1 MCSQFLLRGRR
12 FVPVSTYSNISSR
25 LGQLLGVPVPC
36 ANLYDCQHRRLSSR
50 SQLRKLPSQQVLHL
64 QHPVRHVSD
73 QLHLSFRHRVHQR
86 LRVRRQH
93 VRCQLWR
100 QQPDVQC
107 LSAWVLLPGWR
118 FIPLPSEF
126 LLHWQHGNSGRL
138 PCALHFV
145 GLFQLL
151 FRLPVRRWILH
162 ERWRVL
168 DVWIWDLC
176 CEGDRGRLQRVS
188 W

>member
-1 MCSQFLLRGRR
+1 MCGQCLLRGRR
-12 FVPVSTYSNISSR
+12 LVPVSSNSNISSR
-25 LGQLLGVPVPC
+25 LCQLLGVPVPC
-36 ANLYDCQHRRLSSR
+36 SDLHDGQHRRLSSG
-50 SQLRKLPSQQVLHL
+50 SQLRKLSSQQVLHL
-64 QHPVRHVSD
+64 QHPVW
-73 QLHLSFRHRVHQR
+73 HLSYELDFTVRNSIHQR

-93 VRCQLWR
+93 VCRQLWR

-107 LSAWVLLPGWR
+107 LFAWVLLPGRR
-118 FIPLPSEF
+118 FVPLPCKF
-126 LLHWQHGNSGRL
+126 LLHGQHGNPGRL

-176 CEGDRGRLQRVS
+176 CEGDRGGLQRVYS
-188 W
+188 